1 MLRKR
6 RTRKLADGKS
16 GSFSRRSFLKSMGL
30 GAAVA
35 AAPAR
40 LLPAQ
45 GKKASPLRGPGAVPV
60 ELTVNGRKVRREV
73 EPRVTLLDLLRD
85 RLDVTGPKKVCD
97 RAECGACSVIRDG
110 KLIYA
115 CTALAIDCEGS
126 EITTPEGLA
135 PEGEM
140 HAAAR
145 AFVECDGFQ
154 CGFCTPGQVIA
165 LKALL
170 DKHPDPTPEQVRIGM
185 SGNLCRCGAYVK
197 IRRAATTAAAMLA
210 GGGR

>member
-6 RTRKLADGKS
+6 RTRKPAPGKS
-16 GSFSRRSFLKSMGL
+16 GSFSRRSFLKSVGL

-45 GKKASPLRGPGAVPV
+45 GKKGSSLRGPGPVPV
-60 ELTVNGRKVRREV
+60 ELTVNGRKVKREV

-126 EITTPEGLA
+126 EITTAEGLA

-154 CGFCTPGQVIA
+154 CGFCTPGQVVA

-170 DKHPDPTPEQVRIGM
+170 DKHPNPTPEQVGIGM

>member
-1 MLRKR
+1 MSAKR
-6 RTRKLADGKS
+6 RTKKAAS
-16 GSFSRRSFLKSMGL
+16 GRPSSLSRRSFLKGMGL

-35 AAPAR
+35 AAPSR
-40 LLPAQ
+40 ILGAQ
-45 GKKASPLRGPGAVPV
+45 EKKDSPLRGPGAVPV
-60 ELTVNGRKVRREV
+60 EFTVNGRRTRLDL
-73 EPRVTLLDLLRD
+73 EPRVTLLDALRD

-110 KLIYA
+110 RLIYA
-115 CTALAIDCEGS
+115 CTTLAIECEGS

-170 DKHPDPTPEQVRIGM
+170 DKHPKPTPEQIRVGM

-197 IRRAATTAAAMLA
+197 IRRAAATAAAMLA
-210 GGGR
+210 GGR

>member
-1 MLRKR
+1 
-6 RTRKLADGKS
+6 
-16 GSFSRRSFLKSMGL
+16 MGL

-35 AAPAR
+35 AAPPS

-45 GKKASPLRGPGAVPV
+45 EKKDSPLRGPGAVPV
-60 ELTVNGRKVRREV
+60 ELAVNGRKQRLEV
-73 EPRVTLLDLLRD
+73 EPRVTLLDALRD

-97 RAECGACSVIRDG
+97 RAECGACSVLRDG

-135 PEGEM
+135 PDGDM
-140 HAAAR
+140 HPAAR

-170 DKHPDPTPEQVRIGM
+170 DKHPKPTPEQVRIGM

-197 IRRAATTAAAMLA
+197 IRRAAETAAAMLA
-210 GGGR
+210 GGR